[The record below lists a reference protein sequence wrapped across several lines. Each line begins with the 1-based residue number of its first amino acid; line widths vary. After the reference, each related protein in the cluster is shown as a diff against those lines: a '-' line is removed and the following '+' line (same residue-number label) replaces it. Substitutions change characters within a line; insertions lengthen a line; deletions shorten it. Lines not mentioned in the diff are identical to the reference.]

1 MSALASSLLLGGCA
15 GQARTSGNLGLM
27 TSLPI
32 LWAEEPSIGAML
44 SKAEAPPHWARG
56 VLEAR
61 GTLVPLDRIA
71 GDTLR
76 DVDLAVL
83 AQPRALAPEELAA
96 LDRWVRGGGRLL
108 LFADPMLTA
117 HSIFAVG
124 DKRRPQAIA
133 MVDPLLAHWGLEL
146 AFDDAAGE
154 GEATVQAAGLSL
166 PVNLP
171 GTLTTGS
178 KRCSVDPSALV
189 ATCRIGRGRAVI
201 VADAAL
207 LESEGL
213 AGPEARKT
221 ALVGLLALVENRRQN
236 APGKTGVEPGNAGKR
251 EIMTLEN
258 NDIPARAKRG
268 FAPVNLDKIE

>member
-1 MSALASSLLLGGCA
+1 MAALASSLLLGACA
-15 GQARTSGNLGLM
+15 GHSQTRDNLGLM

-61 GTLVPLDRIA
+61 GPVVPLDRIA
-71 GDTLR
+71 SQTLR
-76 DVDLAVL
+76 GVGVAVL
-83 AQPRALAPEELAA
+83 AQPRPLGPEELAA
-96 LDRWVRGGGRLL
+96 LDRWVRGGGKLL

-117 HSIFAVG
+117 QSIFPVG

-146 AFDDAAGE
+146 GFDDATGE

-171 GTLTTGS
+171 GTLKASGGHCT
-178 KRCSVDPSALV
+178 VDPSALV

-207 LESEGL
+207 LESEGVT
-213 AGPEARKT
+213 GPEARKS
-221 ALVGLLALVENRRQN
+221 ALVGLLALVENRHEGES
-236 APGKTGVEPGNAGKR
+236 GKTGVKPGKIGRR
-251 EIMTLEN
+251 EIMTFKNSSLSLN
-258 NDIPARAKRG
+258 ANHG
-268 FAPVNLDKIE
+268 FSPVNLDRIE

>member
-1 MSALASSLLLGGCA
+1 M
-15 GQARTSGNLGLM
+15 
-27 TSLPI
+27 
-32 LWAEEPSIGAML
+32 
-44 SKAEAPPHWARG
+44 K
-56 VLEAR
+56 
-61 GTLVPLDRIA
+61 
-71 GDTLR
+71 
-76 DVDLAVL
+76 
-83 AQPRALAPEELAA
+83 
-96 LDRWVRGGGRLL
+96 LL

-117 HSIFAVG
+117 HSIFPVG

-154 GEATVQAAGLSL
+154 GEATVQAAGLSF

-171 GTLTTGS
+171 GALKTS
-178 KRCSVDPSALV
+178 SERCLVDPSALV
-189 ATCRIGRGRAVI
+189 ATCRIRGGRAVI

-213 AGPEARKT
+213 TGPEARKT

-251 EIMTLEN
+251 EIKSLKN
-258 NDIPARAKRG
+258 NDIPPYAKRG
-268 FAPVNLDKIE
+268 FAPVNLDRIE

>member
-1 MSALASSLLLGGCA
+1 
-15 GQARTSGNLGLM
+15 M

-61 GTLVPLDRIA
+61 GTVVPLDRIA

-76 DVDLAVL
+76 GVKLAVL
-83 AQPRALAPEELAA
+83 AQPRPLSPEEMAA
-96 LDRWVRGGGRLL
+96 LDRWVRGGGHLL
-108 LFADPMLTA
+108 LLADPMLTA
-117 HSIFAVG
+117 HSIFPVG

-146 AFDDAAGE
+146 GFDDAAEE
-154 GEATVQAAGLSL
+154 GEAVVQAAGLSL

-171 GTLTTGS
+171 GTLKARG
-178 KRCSVDPSALV
+178 KRCTVDLSALV
-189 ATCRIGRGRAVI
+189 ATCRIGWGRAVI

-207 LESEGL
+207 LESEGTT
-213 AGPEARKT
+213 GPEARKS
-221 ALVGLLALVENRRQN
+221 ALAGLLALVENRRQS
-236 APGKTGVEPGNAGKR
+236 ASGKTGVKAGR
-251 EIMTLEN
+251 VFSGELIPLQN
-258 NDIPARAKRG
+258 NGIPVRPKRG
-268 FAPVNLDKIE
+268 FAAVNLDRTKLNQ

>member
-1 MSALASSLLLGGCA
+1 MAALASSLLLGACA
-15 GQARTSGNLGLM
+15 GQARTSGKLGLM

-32 LWAEEPSIGAML
+32 LWTEEPSIGAML

-61 GTLVPLDRIA
+61 GNIVPLDRIA
-71 GDTLR
+71 SQTLR
-76 DVDLAVL
+76 GVDLAVL
-83 AQPRALAPEELAA
+83 AQPRPLSPEEMAA
-96 LDRWVRGGGRLL
+96 LDRWVRGGGKLL

-117 HSIFAVG
+117 HSIFPVG

-146 AFDDAAGE
+146 GFDDAAE
-154 GEATVQAAGLSL
+154 EVEATVQAAGLSL

-171 GTLTTGS
+171 GTLKAS
-178 KRCSVDPSALV
+178 NKRCSVDPSALV

-207 LESEGL
+207 LESEGIT
-213 AGPEARKT
+213 GPEARKS
-221 ALVGLLALVENRRQN
+221 ALAGVLALVENRRESTS
-236 APGKTGVEPGNAGKR
+236 GKIGVRAGKAGER
-251 EIMTLEN
+251 EIIPFEN
-258 NDIPARAKRG
+258 NNMLVSPKRG
-268 FAPVNLDKIE
+268 FSPVNLDRIE